1 MMKNNKKLI
10 GVLVIAVVLFIVA
23 IFSGCINRIPDDPN
37 TYTRSIIYDGLE
49 RTYRIHIPPSY
60 NNSTKNPLVFVL
72 HGGWVAR
79 SAGERGEHM
88 EEKTTLKGFN
98 ILSDNE
104 GFIVV
109 YPEGIEGHWN
119 DGRKNVSNID
129 EKIDDV
135 GFISAL
141 IENLTEE
148 FNIDSKRI
156 YVTGM
161 SNGALMSYRL
171 AFELSGKIAAI
182 APVVGSITEDLI
194 AEYEPS
200 RPVSVLLISGTD
212 DPLMPWEGGDII
224 FFLRFLKRGKVL
236 SVNDSVKYWV
246 EYNNCNSLPNITW
259 LPDKDPRDGTLV
271 RREIYSQ
278 GDNETEVV
286 LYAIEG
292 GGHTWPDG
300 PQNILRFLFG
310 NTCRDINANEIIW
323 DFFKNHP
330 IK

>member
-1 MMKNNKKLI
+1 MKKIPTHNKILPCLFLS
-10 GVLVIAVVLFIVA
+10 GVILLSVF
-23 IFSGCINRIPDDPN
+23 FSGCINIPDDPN
-37 TYTRSIIYDGLE
+37 THIRTIFHDGLD

-72 HGGWVAR
+72 HGGWAAR

-109 YPEGIEGHWN
+109 YPEGIDSHWN
-119 DGRKNVSNID
+119 DGRKNVSNNN
-129 EKIDDV
+129 ENIDDV

-156 YVTGM
+156 YVAGM
-161 SNGALMSYRL
+161 SNGAMMSYRL
-171 AFELSGKIAAI
+171 AFELSEKIAAI

-200 RPVSVLLISGTD
+200 RPVSVLVISGTD
-212 DPLMPWEGGDII
+212 DTLMPWDGGDII
-224 FFLRFLKRGKVL
+224 FFFRFLKRGKVL
-236 SVNDSVKYWV
+236 SVNDSVEYWV
-246 EYNNCNSLPNITW
+246 EYNNCNSTPNITW

-300 PQNILRFLFG
+300 GSMSKFLFG

-323 DFFKNHP
+323 EFFKNHP
-330 IK
+330 MK